1 MKERYTDQELIDR
14 GLLELSPEGHLQ
26 TPMPAYNTGKKMTE
40 QPLELVTGSDWDCE
54 TQLDRIEANQKEI
67 IALLTKKKR
76 PNGRKELEYSSDF
89 DELWKRY
96 PERSGGNPKSKAWGA
111 VRSRLAEY
119 VPIEVLGAGLDRY
132 IAYVEAEGM
141 VGGNFVMQ
149 AARFFGI
156 NKEYE
161 NDWKIS
167 VKTTAPKTDQ
177 EWIIA
182 GEEKDIYAR
191 AGESMTELKR
201 RIEVALR

>member
-1 MKERYTDQELIDR
+1 
-14 GLLELSPEGHLQ
+14 
-26 TPMPAYNTGKKMTE
+26 MTE

-54 TQLDRIEANQKEI
+54 TQLDRIEANQIKI

-76 PNGRKELEYSSDF
+76 TNGRKELEYSSDF

-149 AARFFGI
+149 AARFFGV

-161 NDWKIS
+161 NDWKVS
-167 VKTTAPKTDQ
+167 VKTSEPKTDK
-177 EWIIA
+177 EWA
-182 GEEKDIYAR
+182 DKAKELDVPSR
-191 AGESMTELKR
+191 SGESWPEWKQ
-201 RIEVALR
+201 RIKVAMR